1 MYATPLQVALAA
13 LPPLTEV
20 ERNQL
25 VSDPGLSTLQAAFA
39 CVPDPRAA
47 GAAVFAVLL
56 WLSFY
61 GCPSWRSPAARQLP
75 DTPFQRLHQGLQRLV
90 EPLLLGEH
98 VVP

>member
-47 GAAVFAVLL
+47 GAAVLAVLL
-56 WLSFY
+56 WLSFLALASRPPTP
-61 GCPSWRSPAARQLP
+61 GHALPTAAPGSPTAR
-75 DTPFQRLHQGLQRLV
+75 
-90 EPLLLGEH
+90 
-98 VVP
+98 